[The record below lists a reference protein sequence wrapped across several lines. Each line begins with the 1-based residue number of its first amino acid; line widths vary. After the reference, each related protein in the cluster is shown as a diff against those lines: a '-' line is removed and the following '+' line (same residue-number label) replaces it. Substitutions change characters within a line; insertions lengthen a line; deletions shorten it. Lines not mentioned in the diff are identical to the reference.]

1 MELGP
6 FLLAWRTTTLHD
18 REVVD
23 ALVHPAHAG
32 PSPALQEALR
42 RWPGHYYW
50 SDEPEGHHLI
60 LTRRTARRRPE
71 RWALHAA
78 LLLTTLL
85 TTTFAG
91 AVLSGAMPDA
101 NPLDLFSGAFLVLPG
116 QTLPQALARLA
127 RALATGLAFSIP
139 LLTILTCHELGHYLT
154 ARWYQLDVS
163 PPYFIPVPLFPSF
176 IGTMG
181 AFIRLRTLLSDRRQL
196 LDVGVAGPLAGFA
209 IALPV
214 LWIGLAHSQPPPGH
228 GALSGMLVTIG
239 STTYALGDSL
249 ISLALRWLTHGGTRT
264 LLLHPLAFAGWVG
277 MFVTML
283 NLLPISQL
291 DGGHIVYAALP
302 RVHTRVALASWA
314 LILALGWF
322 WAGWLLWG
330 FIVLIL
336 SRGRLG
342 HPPVLDAY
350 RPLPRSRRW
359 LAWAGLALLLIT
371 FAPVPFRI

>member
-1 MELGP
+1 MELRA

-18 REVVD
+18 REVID
-23 ALVHPAHAG
+23 ALVDPGHAG
-32 PSPALQEALR
+32 PSPALQAALS

-50 SDEPEGHHLI
+50 SDESEGRHLI
-60 LTRRTARRRPE
+60 LTRPMVRRKRE
-71 RWALHAA
+71 RWVLHAA
-78 LLLTTLL
+78 LFLATLV

-91 AVLSGAMPDA
+91 AVLTGAIPDA
-101 NPLDLFSGAFLVLPG
+101 NPLDLFTGDYPLSPG
-116 QTLPQALARLA
+116 LA
-127 RALATGLAFSIP
+127 RAWATGLVFSIP
-139 LLTILTCHELGHYLT
+139 LLAILLCHEMGHYVA

-163 PPYFIPVPLFPSF
+163 PPYFIPVPLFPTF

-214 LWIGLAHSQPPPGH
+214 LWIGLTFSHPPPGH
-228 GALSGMLVTIG
+228 GELSGMLVTMG
-239 STTYALGDSL
+239 GGTYALGDSL
-249 ISLALRWLTHGGTRT
+249 ITLGLRWLTHGGTRT

-291 DGGHIVYAALP
+291 DGGHIMYAALP
-302 RVHTRVALASWA
+302 RVHTRVALACWA
-314 LILALGWF
+314 LILGLGAF
-322 WAGWLLWG
+322 WAGWLVWG

-350 RPLPRSRRW
+350 RPLPTSRRW

-371 FAPVPFRI
+371 FAPVPFRV